1 MTPEQEQRRGAE
13 VAQLLNHPIYKEA
26 FAAIQERIVS
36 QLALADTPDERRKR
50 LNDLLIALHKVQG
63 YLSQVMV
70 SGQMAAQEIERKR
83 SLGDRIRA
91 VI

>member
-1 MTPEQEQRRGAE
+1 MRPEEEQRRGAE
-13 VAQLLNHPIYKEA
+13 VSQILNHPIYREA

-63 YLSQVMV
+63 YLTQVMT
-70 SGQMAAQEIERKR
+70 SGVMAAQEIEKNR
-83 SLGDRIRA
+83 SLRDRIKA
-91 VI
+91 IV